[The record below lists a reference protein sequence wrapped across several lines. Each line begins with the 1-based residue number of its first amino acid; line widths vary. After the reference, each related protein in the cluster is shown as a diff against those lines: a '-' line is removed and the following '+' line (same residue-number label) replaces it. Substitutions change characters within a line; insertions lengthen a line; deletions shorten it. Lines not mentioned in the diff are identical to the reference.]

1 MHVSILF
8 NLWLIILYFLSVIR
22 VLFINFIKFIKF
34 NFKGALDFF
43 LINISISEGFL
54 QIRTSIRVRILL
66 RLIVALICM
75 HSIQSVLFLNF
86 PWNHEAILMPWV
98 HSLSA
103 WLSWIRLEVIGSLLL
118 SRVRIVNMS
127 SFISSNLFNIWLM
140 LSKSIL
146 VLIHWVPAV
155 DNLVAAIVNNFRIVS
170 LSLGVGASSSM
181 CSLSYSLL
189 DEMSLWLDWLLSLKV
204 INKFFF

>member
-1 MHVSILF
+1 
-8 NLWLIILYFLSVIR
+8 
-22 VLFINFIKFIKF
+22 
-34 NFKGALDFF
+34 
-43 LINISISEGFL
+43 
-54 QIRTSIRVRILL
+54 
-66 RLIVALICM
+66 
-75 HSIQSVLFLNF
+75 
-86 PWNHEAILMPWV
+86 
-98 HSLSA
+98 
-103 WLSWIRLEVIGSLLL
+103 
-118 SRVRIVNMS
+118 MS

-155 DNLVAAIVNNFRIVS
+155 DNLVAAIVNNFRIAS